1 MSTDNF
7 VIDKAAGT
15 VEFVFL
21 IDSKTFE
28 DAKER
33 VYQKKKGDISLPGF
47 RKGKAPRDVIE
58 KVYGAEVFYNDAIND
73 VFLSILFQTTYFG
86 EGYNAPMHLSRHK
99 ILHGENINFGRKEY
113 AVRCLMILDFLYE
126 ISKN

>member
-1 MSTDNF
+1 MYS
-7 VIDKAAGT
+7 
-15 VEFVFL
+15 
-21 IDSKTFE
+21 S
-28 DAKER
+28 
-33 VYQKKKGDISLPGF
+33 
-47 RKGKAPRDVIE
+47 
-58 KVYGAEVFYNDAIND
+58 VFY
-73 VFLSILFQTTYFG
+73 SKQPIL